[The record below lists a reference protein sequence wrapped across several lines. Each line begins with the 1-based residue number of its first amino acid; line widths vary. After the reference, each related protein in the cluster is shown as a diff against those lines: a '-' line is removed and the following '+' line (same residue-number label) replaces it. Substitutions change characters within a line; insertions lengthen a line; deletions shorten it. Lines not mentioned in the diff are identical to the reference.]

1 MIFGHLNPQEALLD
15 AHFVAPF
22 YNQQKERVLQEKCS
36 ACLLCMSLAPELASD
51 VGERPRVLTE
61 SRPLFGVREIFVHV
75 PTSHLFL
82 VLI

>member
-1 MIFGHLNPQEALLD
+1 MPHFI
-15 AHFVAPF
+15 AHFH
-22 YNQQKERVLQEKCS
+22 NQQNERVLDEECS
-36 ACLLCMSLAPELASD
+36 ACLLCMLLALELASN